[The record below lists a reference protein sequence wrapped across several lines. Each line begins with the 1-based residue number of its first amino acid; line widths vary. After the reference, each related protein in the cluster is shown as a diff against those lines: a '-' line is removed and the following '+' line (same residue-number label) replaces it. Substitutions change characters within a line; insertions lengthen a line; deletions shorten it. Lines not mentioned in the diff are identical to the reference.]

1 MNLYSKLSAGQ
12 YSGKLIELYAIEPL
26 DSPMK
31 TERIPFGWG
40 DGTFSFGKLSV
51 VADRM
56 LIIERTYNN
65 YRVSAVLHRPS
76 GDYSLFSDAARMIPP
91 ASSQNNRRFALLCES
106 AIGCSLDF
114 IFGFISL
121 SRDIGI
127 SIFLMNNHRFQNVLY
142 TTYSTRNIF
151 FSLFARSVSTD
162 ESRLNYSL
170 IGKL

>member
-91 ASSQNNRRFALLCES
+91 ASSQNNDVSHFC
-106 AIGCSLDF
+106 AIQ
-114 IFGFISL
+114 
-121 SRDIGI
+121 R
-127 SIFLMNNHRFQNVLY
+127 
-142 TTYSTRNIF
+142 
-151 FSLFARSVSTD
+151 
-162 ESRLNYSL
+162 
-170 IGKL
+170 

>member
-91 ASSQNNRRFALLCES
+91 ASSQNNRRFALLCDP
-106 AIGCSLDF
+106 AIGCSLDL
-114 IFGFISL
+114 SL
-121 SRDIGI
+121 SVGI
-127 SIFLMNNHRFQNVLY
+127 SEYRFFLW
-142 TTYSTRNIF
+142 TTIVFKMYYIQRIPPEIF
-151 FSLFARSVSTD
+151 FSLFLQDLWVLMNRD
-162 ESRLNYSL
+162 
-170 IGKL
+170 

>member
-1 MNLYSKLSAGQ
+1 MNLYSKLPAGQ

-65 YRVSAVLHRPS
+65 YRVSAVLHRPPR

-91 ASSQNNRRFALLCES
+91 ASSQDNRRFALLCDP
-106 AIGCSLDF
+106 AIGCSSDF

-121 SRDIGI
+121 SWNIGYANI
-127 SIFLMNNHRFQNVLY
+127 HFSYEQSSFSKCIIYIYIY
-142 TTYSTRNIF
+142 TMYASEIF
-151 FSLFARSVSTD
+151 FSLFLKDREMNRD
-162 ESRLNYSL
+162 
-170 IGKL
+170 

>member
-91 ASSQNNRRFALLCES
+91 ASSQNNRRFALLCDP
-106 AIGCSLDF
+106 AIGCSLDL
-114 IFGFISL
+114 SL
-121 SRDIGI
+121 SVGI
-127 SIFLMNNHRFQNVLY
+127 SEYRFFLW
-142 TTYSTRNIF
+142 TTIVFKMYYIQRIPPEIF
-151 FSLFARSVSTD
+151 FSLFLQDREYWWIA
-162 ESRLNYSL
+162 
-170 IGKL
+170 IKL